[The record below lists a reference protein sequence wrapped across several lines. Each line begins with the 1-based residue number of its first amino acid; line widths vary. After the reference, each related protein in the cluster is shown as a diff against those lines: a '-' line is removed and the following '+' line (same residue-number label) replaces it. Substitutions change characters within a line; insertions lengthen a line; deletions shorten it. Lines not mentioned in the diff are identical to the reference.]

1 WMPDGNLEFSGR
13 ADHQVKVRGFRIE
26 LGEIESVLLGHEL
39 VREAVVLAGE
49 AEGGETRLVAYFTTR
64 SSGIHVNELRL
75 YLREQLPEYMLPA
88 AFVELESMPLT
99 PSGKMDRRALP
110 APAGESYSHREY
122 EAPQGMTE
130 ELLASLWSSLLQ
142 VDRVGRE
149 DEFFEL
155 GGHSLLA
162 TRLVSRVREAFSVEL
177 TVRAVLEHR
186 RLREQARE
194 IEKARGEQSGRGS
207 LGAIEMISRS
217 EPLRLSYAQERL
229 WFLGGLTGASAVY
242 TMPLALRLSG
252 EVDEGA
258 LLETLRTLL
267 ERHESLRTRFEKHDG
282 VAVQVIEEAAAV
294 KLELET
300 VEQEEAVERICR
312 SEQRY
317 CFQVTGERLC
327 RIRVLRVRAVQDEGP
342 ESEQKSVEYVVL
354 MTLHHSV
361 SDGWSLGV
369 LFSELSQV
377 YGALSRG
384 EPSPL
389 TPLPIQ
395 YADYAHWQRQWLQ
408 GEVLEGQ
415 LSYWREQLSGLAP
428 VLELPTDRERPAQQT
443 YRGSWEGFSVTKEV
457 TDGLQRLSRQSGV
470 TLFMTLLS
478 AFGVLLSR
486 YSGQKDVS
494 IGTPI
499 ANRVRAETEG

>member
-1 WMPDGNLEFSGR
+1 
-13 ADHQVKVRGFRIE
+13 IE
-26 LGEIESVLLGHEL
+26 V
-39 VREAVVLAGE
+39 
-49 AEGGETRLVAYFTTR
+49 
-64 SSGIHVNELRL
+64 
-75 YLREQLPEYMLPA
+75 
-88 AFVELESMPLT
+88 
-99 PSGKMDRRALP
+99 
-110 APAGESYSHREY
+110 
-122 EAPQGMTE
+122 
-130 ELLASLWSSLLQ
+130 
-142 VDRVGRE
+142 
-149 DEFFEL
+149 
-155 GGHSLLA
+155 
-162 TRLVSRVREAFSVEL
+162 
-177 TVRAVLEHR
+177 
-186 RLREQARE
+186 
-194 IEKARGEQSGRGS
+194 
-207 LGAIEMISRS
+207 ISRS

-229 WFLGGLTGASAVY
+229 WFLGGLMGATAVY

-282 VAVQVIEEAAAV
+282 VAVEVIEEDAAV

-428 VLELPTDRERPAQQT
+428 VLALPTDRERPAQQT
-443 YRGSWEGFSVTKEV
+443 YRGSWERFSVTKEV
-457 TDGLQRLSRQSGV
+457 TEGLQRLSRQSGV

-486 YSGQKDVS
+486 YSGQKDVA

-499 ANRVRAETEG
+499 ANRVRAETEGLIGFFVNTLVMRCDVSGEPNFVEVLRRMREVALQGYAHQDIPFERLVEELNPQRSLSHTPLFQVMFVLQNVPMERAELAGVRIESVRYEEKEGAGVSRFD